1 MNIVYICHS
10 YQTYCIMKSTLITIL
25 LSLAICLSGQTTLT
39 IPQIQG
45 TGSSSSYISQL
56 VKTSGVV
63 TAKFIGANKVG
74 GYFIQDPVG
83 DNNVLTSDG
92 IFVATSTDNV
102 LVGDLVEVI
111 GTVSENSGRT
121 QIGSIT
127 KTTVLS
133 SNNSLPFVK
142 VKFDA
147 TNWNWEQYEGM
158 LLQFD
163 QNLYVTSNSA
173 LLTAGQLT
181 LNPTRIYTPTN
192 QFLPLSTGYTNL
204 VNSNALMQLILD
216 DGITTTNYSPP
227 VFADASGS
235 RRPGERVN
243 GLMAVV
249 DYSNSAFVLYPATA
263 LRFFGNPRPTAP
275 FGLGNYNLKLC
286 AFNLE
291 VYLYDSFG
299 TGFGPN
305 DATQAAQQHTKIVA
319 AMLAIDVDIYGV
331 MEIQQGQAALQK
343 LVAGLNS
350 ATVAGRYSY
359 VDDGGS
365 SSGSYTKVA
374 FIFRTD
380 KVTPYLALKSN
391 DLPTSAPKYRK
402 KAQAFILKSNN
413 EKFIFSINH
422 FKAKSGCSS
431 ATGSDADQGDGQSCY
446 NYTRI
451 QESNSTI
458 TFANTCKTFY
468 GDNDVIIMGDLN
480 AYGMEDPVQ
489 TLVKAGFTDLHRAYH
504 ADTTYSY
511 VYNNQAG
518 YLDNALASATI
529 LPQVT
534 GVCVFHINSDEP
546 DIYGYAGSSY
556 QANMYR
562 SSDHD
567 PVVVGLSLGNY
578 TSFEN
583 LAFEDRIRIAP
594 TIVNDCFT
602 ISNAAGKMIQLFS
615 TNGIL
620 IYREKVIS
628 DKQSIDIKNLKLS
641 SGVYLVRIVG
651 EGTKRIVV
659 SSNF

>member
-1 MNIVYICHS
+1 
-10 YQTYCIMKSTLITIL
+10 MKLIL
-25 LSLAICLSGQTTLT
+25 YLSLFFIAISLSGQTTLT

-45 TGSSSSYISQL
+45 TGSSSSYVSQL

-63 TAKFIGANKVG
+63 TAKFIGTNKVG
-74 GYFIQDPVG
+74 GYFIQDAVG
-83 DNNVLTSDG
+83 DNNSLTSDG

-102 LVGDLVEVI
+102 TVGDLVEI
-111 GTVSENSGRT
+111 TGTVSENSGRT
-121 QIGSIT
+121 QMGSLT
-127 KTTVLS
+127 KTTIKS

-142 VKFDA
+142 VKYDA

-163 QNLYVTSNSA
+163 QNIYVTSNSA

-181 LNPTRIYTPTN
+181 LNPARLYTPTN
-192 QFLPLSTGYTNL
+192 QFLPTSTAYTNL
-204 VNSNALMQLILD
+204 VNSNSLTQLTLD

-243 GLMAVV
+243 SLMAIV
-249 DYSNSAFVLYPATA
+249 DFANSINVLYPATTP
-263 LRFFGNPRPTAP
+263 RFFGNPRPTAP

-319 AMLAIDVDIYGV
+319 AILAIDADVYGLI
-331 MEIQQGQAALQK
+331 EIQQGQAALQK
-343 LVAGLNS
+343 LIAGLNT
-350 ATVAGRYSY
+350 ATVAGRYGY
-359 VDDGGS
+359 VDDGGTA
-365 SSGSYTKVA
+365 SGSYTKAA
-374 FIFRTD
+374 FIYRTD
-380 KVTPYLALKSN
+380 KVTPYSTLKSN
-391 DLPTSAPKYRK
+391 DLPSSAPKYRK

-413 EKFIFSINH
+413 EKFIFGINH

-446 NYTRI
+446 NYTRV
-451 QESNSTI
+451 QEANSTI

-480 AYGMEDPVQ
+480 AYGMEDPIQ
-489 TLVKAGFTDLHRAYH
+489 TLVKAGYTDLHRAFH

-518 YLDNALASATI
+518 YLDNALASATL

-534 GVCVFHINSDEP
+534 GVCAFHINSDEP

-567 PVVVGLSLGNY
+567 PIVIGLSLGNY
-578 TSFEN
+578 TSVEN
-583 LAFEDRIRIAP
+583 LAFEDKIQITP
-594 TIVNDCFT
+594 TLVNDCFS
-602 ISNAAGKMIQLFS
+602 ISNAEGKTLQLFN
-615 TNGIL
+615 TKGIL
-620 IYREKVIS
+620 LLRAKIISEKQTVNIRE
-628 DKQSIDIKNLKLS
+628 LKLP
-641 SGVYLVRIVG
+641 SGIYLVKIVG
-651 EGTKRIVV
+651 EGVKRILICN
-659 SSNF
+659 NF